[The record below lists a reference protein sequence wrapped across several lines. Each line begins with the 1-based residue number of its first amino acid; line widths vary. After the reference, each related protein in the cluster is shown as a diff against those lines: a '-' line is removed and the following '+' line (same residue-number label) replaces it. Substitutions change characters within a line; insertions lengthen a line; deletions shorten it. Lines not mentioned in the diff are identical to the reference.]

1 MVYNES
7 QALKD
12 AWFIPVFFG
21 LQFLGTAIAL
31 VYGVIES
38 DESTSNMVLAIIL
51 FVSFL
56 VVWMIVSMKLQI
68 RLDPTALSFK
78 SPPFINTWRKY
89 KWEEVTNIQQIK
101 RGSNWRGGGLGIQY
115 DLKGEWK
122 YLFSTS
128 HVVRVSLKDSSFVW
142 STRNPKKILEAW
154 EEWRSER

>member
-68 RLDPTALSFK
+68 RLILLRFLSKALHSL
-78 SPPFINTWRKY
+78 ILGENT
-89 KWEEVTNIQQIK
+89 NGK
-101 RGSNWRGGGLGIQY
+101 R
-115 DLKGEWK
+115 
-122 YLFSTS
+122 
-128 HVVRVSLKDSSFVW
+128 
-142 STRNPKKILEAW
+142 
-154 EEWRSER
+154 